1 MPNRRRSRLRVRRR
15 LFPLPLGIRFP
26 GGLRDAGHGS
36 VRHVGGGAHLEV
48 TGGVD
53 AGGFD
58 IPGTFWLETIHRKGR
73 TP

>member
-1 MPNRRRSRLRVRRR
+1 
-15 LFPLPLGIRFP
+15 
-26 GGLRDAGHGS
+26 LRDAGHGS

-58 IPGTFWLETIHRKGR
+58 IRGVFWLETIHRKGR